1 MEGQGL
7 AYQVLDDPALMLFF
21 GTVGLGALLVAKIVF
36 KKLNEISSSLEKNK
50 KELNEQF
57 QEFKDG
63 ITKLTEVT
71 SDHEK
76 RLRAVEISTAVTN
89 AQAFKAQDMKNL
101 ECILRTLPADRIV
114 EGFTAF
120 VATHVESKDREV
132 ERVLEEVKYGRRAND

>member
-7 AYQVLDDPALMLFF
+7 AYQVLADPALMLFF
-21 GTVGLGALLVAKIVF
+21 GAVGIVAGIVAKHVF
-36 KKLNEISSSLEKNK
+36 RKLNGISSSLEANK
-50 KELNEQF
+50 TELNQQF

-76 RLRAVEISTAVTN
+76 RLRAVEITTAVTN